1 MKKVSII
8 YYSSTGHVEAM
19 ADHLAKGAEL
29 QGAIVKISRVQ
40 DAKVNDVL
48 DADIVAFGSPSM
60 DGNTIESDEMQ
71 PFITEFKLI
80 PVEKKKCFLFGS
92 YGWDKGEF
100 MDKWVKTMIDY
111 DFDVIDKFIIHE
123 APAKQ
128 DLDKCFELG
137 KRLVTY

>member
-1 MKKVSII
+1 MKNVSVI

-19 ADHLAKGAEL
+19 AEKIAKGAESH
-29 QGAIVKISRVQ
+29 GAIVKISRVQ

-128 DLDKCFELG
+128 DLDKCFEYG
-137 KRLVTY
+137 KRMLTY